1 MFRFTNSMTY
11 AFSGASRQRFIFLF
25 GAPGVG
31 KGTYAKLLR
40 KDLGYNHISTGDE
53 IRKILKGTVS
63 AGFDKTLIETIKG
76 IVKSGGLVRD
86 EIVVQIINEKVKEP
100 ESAKGVILDGFPRTQ
115 GQLDK
120 YLERFPIHGVLNITL
135 RNDIL
140 LEKLMGRRTCLN
152 CGTGFNIC
160 DIQRYFNLHSEMA
173 TLWILYCPRR
183 KEFVMPA
190 AMNWSFARTTLRKLS
205 VREWSSTRPRP
216 DRSSKY
222 SKKWVF

>member
-1 MFRFTNSMTY
+1 MLRLANSVAY
-11 AFSGASRQRFIFLF
+11 SFSGSSRQKFIFLF

-63 AGFDKTLIETIKG
+63 AGFDKVLIETIKG
-76 IVKSGGLVRD
+76 IVKSGGLVKD

-120 YLERFPIHGVLNITL
+120 YLERFPIDGVLNITL
-135 RNDIL
+135 RSDVL

-160 DIQRYFNLHSEMA
+160 DIQRYLLADTGTAIRWTHCS
-173 TLWILYCPRR
+173 PRR
-183 KEFVMPA
+183 KASAMPVA
-190 AMNWSFARTTLRKLS
+190 TSW
-205 VREWSSTRPRP
+205 
-216 DRSSKY
+216 
-222 SKKWVF
+222 